1 MQARAAELAGRP
13 APTTEDDD
21 GQAARRLETET
32 SNVKAER
39 ERNDTMT
46 RDVEES
52 VREFARS
59 LEDSLRDQGSNS
71 TREHEKRRW
80 EDALGVEDITRDF
93 IYDLSRNSRTAH
105 VRKEERSRPSP
116 EVQSR
121 ASPAAESPAARPSM
135 PASVESS
142 GSLPG
147 NTHEDRVAAARER
160 AQKRIAERMAA
171 AGLKPNDASETLVQR
186 QEREKKEREDRVK
199 RAEEE
204 DAKREQERQRR
215 LAEERGGSSTA
226 APKTAG
232 KKPPPAPPT
241 RRARTDSA
249 GQADAKKAED
259 AKLEQA
265 AREQAIKEEQEAQ
278 EAETKRLE

>member
-1 MQARAAELAGRP
+1 M
-13 APTTEDDD
+13 
-21 GQAARRLETET
+21 
-32 SNVKAER
+32 ER

-52 VREFARS
+52 VRDFARS
-59 LEDSLRDQGSNS
+59 LEESLREQGQNS

-80 EDALGVEDITRDF
+80 EEALGVEDVIRDF
-93 IYDLSRNSRTAH
+93 IYDLSRNARTANI
-105 VRKEERSRPSP
+105 RKEEYVILADQEKCPILTIHRRERPSP
-116 EVQSR
+116 DVQSR
-121 ASPAAESPAARPSM
+121 ASPAAESAAARPSM
-135 PASVESS
+135 PPSVDSS
-142 GSLPG
+142 SSLPG
-147 NTHEDRVAAARER
+147 STHEDRVAAARER

-171 AGLKPNDASETLVQR
+171 AGLKPNDATETLAQR

-215 LAEERGGSSTA
+215 LAEERGGPTEA
-226 APKTAG
+226 APKIAG

-249 GQADAKKAED
+249 GQADAKKEEESKAD
-259 AKLEQA
+259 QA
-265 AREQAIKEEQEAQ
+265 AREQAIKEEQEVQ